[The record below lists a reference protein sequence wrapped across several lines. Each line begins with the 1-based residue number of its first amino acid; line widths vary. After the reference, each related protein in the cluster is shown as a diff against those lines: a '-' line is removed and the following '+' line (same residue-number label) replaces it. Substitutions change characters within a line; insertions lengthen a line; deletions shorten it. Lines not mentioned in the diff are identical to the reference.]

1 MNELKGITPM
11 NKNRTKL
18 KRFAFILSCIFI
30 LNMVTVPAEAG
41 RRSRLFA
48 ITLLSSGLGLQ
59 VGSTFMNSS
68 AQEAYDEYLSASLQA
83 DIQSRKSVVLER
95 QNTSIIMSRVGLGC
109 IGLAVLISIVDQLN
123 SSSDTVPTETQIPTT
138 ADIISHYPSNL
149 TSSDMDFG
157 MYSGR
162 VTRSKN
168 MLPKFDFQAQTV
180 YLQYTH
186 RF

>member
-1 MNELKGITPM
+1 MRYYITY
-11 NKNRTKL
+11 L

-30 LNMVTVPAEAG
+30 LNMVIVPAEAG
-41 RRSRLFA
+41 RRSRVAA

-59 VGSTFMNSS
+59 VGSTFMNTS
-68 AQEAYDEYLSASLQA
+68 AQEEYDEYLSASIQA
-83 DIQSRKSVVLER
+83 DIQSRKSVVLDR

-123 SSSDTVPTETQIPTT
+123 SSTDTVPTETSIPNTV
-138 ADIISHYPSNL
+138 DVISQYPSSF
-149 TSSDMDFG
+149 TSSDLGFG
-157 MYSGR
+157 VYSLR
-162 VTRSKN
+162 STRSEN
-168 MLPKFDFQAQTV
+168 ILPKIDFQTQRF

>member
-1 MNELKGITPM
+1 MND
-11 NKNRTKL
+11 NRTKL
-18 KRFAFILSCIFI
+18 KWFAFILSCIFI
-30 LNMVTVPAEAG
+30 LNLMSIPAEAG
-41 RRSRLFA
+41 RGSRVFA

-68 AQEAYDEYLSASLQA
+68 AQEEYDEYLSASLQA

-123 SSSDTVPTETQIPTT
+123 SSTDTVPIETPTPNKV
-138 ADIISHYPSNL
+138 DVISQYPSSL
-149 TSSDMDFG
+149 TSSG
-157 MYSGR
+157 MGFSVYSGR
-162 VTRSKN
+162 VTRSEN
-168 MLPKFDFQAQTV
+168 ILPQFDFQTQSV
-180 YLQYTH
+180 YLQYTY

>member
-1 MNELKGITPM
+1 MKHY
-11 NKNRTKL
+11 RTYL

-30 LNMVTVPAEAG
+30 LNMVIVPAEAG
-41 RRSRLFA
+41 RRSRVFA

-59 VGSTFMNSS
+59 VGSTFMNIS
-68 AQEAYDEYLSASLQA
+68 AQEEYDEYLTASIQA
-83 DIQSRKSVVLER
+83 DIQNRKSVVLER

-123 SSSDTVPTETQIPTT
+123 SSVDSAPIETPIPNKV
-138 ADIISHYPSNL
+138 DVISQYSTNL
-149 TSSDMDFG
+149 TSTDRYLG
-157 MYSGR
+157 
-162 VTRSKN
+162 KN
-168 MLPKFDFQAQTV
+168 PLRASMTDRFLPQFDVQTQRV